1 MLKIGHAAVDGIS
14 GHEAGR
20 RLLVQ
25 MYRQETG
32 QAPPDIVL
40 LPRGKPHFVGDPL
53 YFSISHTPRHVFC
66 ALSDRPIG
74 IDAEELDRP
83 IKAALAEKILS
94 PAEYRRFCLCSDR
107 RLALLRFWVLKE
119 ALVKCGGQGLRGYPN
134 HTDFHPDDPRI
145 QIRDGCL
152 VAVIQQ
158 EEPHAF

>member
-1 MLKIGHAAVDGIS
+1 MLKIGHTAVDGIS

-32 QAPPDIVL
+32 HAPPDIVL

-83 IKAALAEKILS
+83 IKARPCREDPLPGGIPPLLPVQRS
-94 PAEYRRFCLCSDR
+94 PSGIA
-107 RLALLRFWVLKE
+107 ALLGAEGSVGQVRRPGAAGLPQPYRFSS
-119 ALVKCGGQGLRGYPN
+119 G
-134 HTDFHPDDPRI
+134 
-145 QIRDGCL
+145 
-152 VAVIQQ
+152 
-158 EEPHAF
+158 

>member
-20 RLLVQ
+20 RLLFQ
-25 MYRQETG
+25 MYREETAG
-32 QAPPDIVL
+32 APPPIL
-40 LPRGKPHFVGDPL
+40 IHPRGKPHFVGDPL
-53 YFSISHTPRHVFC
+53 HFSISHTPRHVFC
-66 ALSDRPIG
+66 VLSDRPVG

-83 IKAALAEKILS
+83 IDLRLAGKILS

-119 ALVKCGGQGLRGYPN
+119 ALVKYSGEGLRGYPN

-145 QIRDGCL
+145 QILDGCL